1 MRNWVRVS
9 AKALLRGSGIG
20 LALVAW
26 AGFALAAAEPSS
38 ASPSLSPVVIRGS
51 SETTAS
57 PPAGSDPPPV
67 VLRGSR
73 PSAAVPL
80 AVPYGCPP
88 GYPYDPSSGC
98 IVPGYANEPYDYDD
112 WPYWGFDGF
121 YSGGRRHRFAF
132 GFTRRAARRPVV
144 HLARPAV
151 NGFGHGFAHIGGFG
165 HR

>member
-1 MRNWVRVS
+1 MRSWVRLS
-9 AKALLRGSGIG
+9 AEALLRGSSIG
-20 LALVAW
+20 VAVVAW
-26 AGFALAAAEPSS
+26 AGFTTAAVPPSS
-38 ASPSLSPVVIRGS
+38 AKTSPNTVVIRGS
-51 SETTAS
+51 SEMTALPS
-57 PPAGSDPPPV
+57 SENDPPPV

-73 PSAAVPL
+73 PSAAEPL

-88 GYPYDPSSGC
+88 GYLYDPSSGC